1 MQQSFDYISQSLS
14 HLYSKPEVGRL
25 AMLIME
31 HITQFS
37 QAKILTNKN
46 TILSDTQHEKVQLI
60 VERLKKNEPLQYI
73 LGESEFYGLN
83 FEVNPATLIPR
94 PETEELVDWIIADQQ
109 DLSQHILDIGTG
121 TGCIAISLA
130 KNIPNSIVTAFDVS
144 LEALETA
151 NKNASLNQVK
161 VDFKKYDILQKENHF
176 NGVFDI
182 IVSNPPYVCEKEK
195 TEMKDNVLK
204 YEPHLA
210 LFVPDNDPLLF
221 YRSIAYFA
229 RTHLTENGSL
239 YFEINRAFGKET
251 CDMLA
256 ELGFSSIQL
265 KKDLSGND
273 RMIKAL
279 K

>member
-14 HLYSKPEVGRL
+14 HLYSKPEAGRL

-144 LEALETA
+144 LDALETA

-161 VDFKKYDILQKENHF
+161 VDFKEYDILQKENHF

-221 YRSIAYFA
+221 YRSIAHFA